1 MPTYGSIERRGLRT
15 SMWLANAYGGLTAA
29 TAKQLLAR
37 DTIAKELPTKGGID
51 GTVYG
56 RGATATGSYLCH
68 HMRRMS
74 NAIVTADAESIAAE
88 ADKRI
93 RIAEPLGDLPTTAAD
108 AGC

>member
-1 MPTYGSIERRGLRT
+1 MGVPSRCRGTR
-15 SMWLANAYGGLTAA
+15 G
-29 TAKQLLAR
+29 AR
-37 DTIAKELPTKGGID
+37 SGDRIHTH

-56 RGATATGSYLCH
+56 RGATATNSYLCH
-68 HMRRMS
+68 HILRRIS

>member
-1 MPTYGSIERRGLRT
+1 
-15 SMWLANAYGGLTAA
+15 
-29 TAKQLLAR
+29 
-37 DTIAKELPTKGGID
+37 
-51 GTVYG
+51 
-56 RGATATGSYLCH
+56 
-68 HMRRMS
+68 MRRIS